1 MNILQVKK
9 CHLLIKK
16 KVIEQAN
23 FTYYCLAKAL
33 EKSKTIE
40 VQEKNKQRHLKSM
53 GNNQLNIVV
62 KKNF

>member
-9 CHLLIKK
+9 CYLLIKK

-23 FTYYCLAKAL
+23 FTYSCLVKAL

-40 VQEKNKQRHLKSM
+40 IQEKNK
-53 GNNQLNIVV
+53 
-62 KKNF
+62 